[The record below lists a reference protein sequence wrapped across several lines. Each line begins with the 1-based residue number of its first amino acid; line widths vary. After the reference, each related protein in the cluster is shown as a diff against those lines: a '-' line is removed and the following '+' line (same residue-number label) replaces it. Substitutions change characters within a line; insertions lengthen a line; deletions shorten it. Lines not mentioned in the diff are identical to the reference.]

1 MRKNETQCSLTQGG
15 VARAMLLFALPIFCS
30 NLFQQLYN
38 AVDSLIVG
46 NFLGGEALAAVGSS
60 GSLIM
65 LLVGFVN
72 GMSLGAGVLV
82 ARFFGAGDRE
92 NLERAVHTT
101 VALGLAAGLVL
112 TVAGVLF
119 TPQLLR
125 WMGTPEDVIGSSVA
139 YFRVYF
145 LGSSAVVLYNVGAG
159 ILQSVGDS
167 RSPMVYLLVSSA
179 ANVALDLLFVA
190 VLRWGVAS
198 AALATVISQALSAV
212 LSFRKLAGPGTAYR
226 VRWRR
231 VRFDPGTLRQ
241 VLGLGLPS
249 GV

>member
-1 MRKNETQCSLTQGG
+1 M
-15 VARAMLLFALPIFCS
+15 
-30 NLFQQLYN
+30 
-38 AVDSLIVG
+38 
-46 NFLGGEALAAVGSS
+46 
-60 GSLIM
+60 
-65 LLVGFVN
+65 
-72 GMSLGAGVLV
+72 
-82 ARFFGAGDRE
+82 
-92 NLERAVHTT
+92 HTT

-167 RSPMVYLLVSSA
+167 PQPHGVPSGILGGECGAGS
-179 ANVALDLLFVA
+179 LFVA
-190 VLRWGVAS
+190 VLRRGVAS

-212 LSFRKLAGPGTAYR
+212 LSFHKLAEPGTAYR

-249 GV
+249 GGAELGDLAGKRDRAGQHQRLGSAAMAGCGAWQGGGLRLSAHYLRFPWPSPPL